1 MQFENSINMRT
12 KTKTKNQIIT
22 NYLYCYSSMADQLN
36 PFGSM
41 TKLQTTDQ
49 TKIELYRLIE
59 RLLQSKT
66 KNC

>member
-12 KTKTKNQIIT
+12 KKKKNKKTQIIT

-49 TKIELYRLIE
+49 TKIDTYCIG
-59 RLLQSKT
+59 
-66 KNC
+66 